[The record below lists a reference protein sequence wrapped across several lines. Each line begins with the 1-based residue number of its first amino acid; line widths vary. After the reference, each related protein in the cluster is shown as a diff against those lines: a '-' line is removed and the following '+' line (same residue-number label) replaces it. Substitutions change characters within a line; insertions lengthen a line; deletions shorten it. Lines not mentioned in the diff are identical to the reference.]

1 MQVSKELRICSNGH
15 RYFKSSSC
23 PVCPQCEAN
32 RKPVASFYSALSSPA
47 RRALE
52 SNGITTLKALSKYS
66 ELEILDFHGVG
77 PSAIPKLK
85 AALKKE
91 GLKFRK

>member
-1 MQVSKELRICSNGH
+1 MQTSKELRICSKGH

-23 PVCPQCEAN
+23 PVCPQCEAD
-32 RKPVASFYSALSSPA
+32 RRPVASFYSVLASPA

-52 SNGITTLKALSKYS
+52 SNGITTLKELSKYS
-66 ELEILDFHGVG
+66 EEEILSFHGIG

-85 AALKKE
+85 TELKKE